1 MGHVISNSKNRL
13 YLGSR
18 KSENPKIIILD
29 FLRGFF
35 LRYKKK
41 ILNVKEFYRNRFV
54 SFYFV
59 LRFLSHFFLLLFF
72 YRK

>member
-54 SFYFV
+54 LLCSSIFIA
-59 LRFLSHFFLLLFF
+59 FLSLIIFLS
-72 YRK
+72 